1 MGLSERGAQS
11 LLRKIA
17 YHPWARFARRPA
29 GVAPPLQL
37 RYTSAEVAHAMYLG
51 ILDRAPDPNG
61 LKNMTEFLEAGNPI
75 DAVAKIMLS
84 SSEFNQCQM
93 KQLIPPHQL
102 PDLVQL
108 HPERYERET
117 TSYGVPMILFK
128 ADSDADF
135 DFMEQAIARH
145 RYYDSFGVWGG
156 KIDLDK
162 RITAAL
168 VQGMGASSCLELGC
182 FSGAVIS
189 LLDDAGVDVVGLDV
203 SHLAFALAYPNI
215 KHRMVYADLLTA
227 RLERR
232 FDAVLAMDIIEHL
245 NPVKFDQY
253 VDAIAALMSQDGY
266 FYLNS
271 PMFGTD
277 DVFGELF
284 GPYVTQWKAAGDQA
298 YWRRLDCDP
307 SGWPLHGHLV
317 WASPA
322 WWEQQFA
329 AKGLVRDRDIERA
342 IHARLEYFL
351 AENPARKCLF
361 VLKHEGNTRNSA
373 DVINGI
379 HAALDR
385 VPGLPG

>member
-1 MGLSERGAQS
+1 MGQSEHAART

-17 YHPWARFARRPA
+17 YHPWARFLRRQA
-29 GVAPPLQL
+29 DDAPSPRL
-37 RYTSAEVAHAMYLG
+37 RYAPADVADALYRG
-51 ILDRAPDPNG
+51 ILDRAPDQNG
-61 LKNMTEFLEAGNPI
+61 LKNLTDHLESGTSI
-75 DAVAKIMLS
+75 DTVAKSLLA
-84 SSEFNQCQM
+84 SSEFTLTMM

-117 TSYGVPMILFK
+117 TPYGVPMILFK

-135 DFMEQAIARH
+135 DFMEQAIAQH
-145 RYYDSFGVWGG
+145 RYYDGLGVWGI

-168 VQGMGASSCLELGC
+168 VQGMGARSCLELGC
-182 FSGAVIS
+182 FTGAVIS
-189 LLDDAGVDVVGLDV
+189 LLEAAGIDVVGLDV
-203 SHLAFALAYPNI
+203 SHVAFALAYPNI

-227 RLERR
+227 GLERR

-245 NPVKFDQY
+245 SPVKFEQY
-253 VDAIAALMSQDGY
+253 ISAIAALVAQDGY

-277 DVFGELF
+277 DVFGEVF
-284 GPYVTQWKAAGDQA
+284 GAYVTQWQDAGEQV

-307 SGWPLHGHLV
+307 AGWPMHGHLV

-329 AKGLVRDRDIERA
+329 ARGLVRERAVERA
-342 IHARLEYFL
+342 IHARLGPFF
-351 AENPARKCLF
+351 ADNPARKCLF
-361 VLKHEGNTRNSA
+361 VLKHEGNTR
-373 DVINGI
+373 DVREVIDGIN
-379 HAALDR
+379 AALDQ
-385 VPGLPG
+385 VPDLQR

>member
-1 MGLSERGAQS
+1 MGSSDHGAQS

-17 YHPWARFARRPA
+17 YYPWARFARRA
-29 GVAPPLQL
+29 ARAASPLQL
-37 RYTSAEVAHAMYLG
+37 RYTPAEVAHAMYVG
-51 ILDRAPDPNG
+51 ILDRAPDQNG
-61 LKNMTEFLEAGNPI
+61 LKNTTAFLEAGNPI

-84 SSEFNQCQM
+84 SSEFNLHLM
-93 KQLIPPHQL
+93 KQLLPPHQL

-135 DFMEQAIARH
+135 DFLEQAITRH
-145 RYYDSFGVWGG
+145 RYYDALGVWGA

-168 VQGMGASSCLELGC
+168 VQGMGATSCLELGC
-182 FSGAVIS
+182 FTGAVIS
-189 LLDDAGVDVVGLDV
+189 LLDEAGVDVVGLDV
-203 SHLAFALAYPNI
+203 SHLAFALAHPNI

-227 RLERR
+227 GLERR

-245 NPVKFDQY
+245 SPVKFDQY
-253 VDAIAALMSQDGY
+253 IDVIAALVAQDGY

-271 PMFGTD
+271 PMFGAD
-277 DVFGELF
+277 DVFGEVF
-284 GPYVTQWKAAGDQA
+284 GAYVTQWQEAGDGA

-307 SGWPLHGHLV
+307 LGWPMHGHLV

-342 IHARLEYFL
+342 IHARLGTFFT
-351 AENPARKCLF
+351 ENPARKCLF
-361 VLKHEGNTRNSA
+361 VLKHEDNRRNSA
-373 DVINGI
+373 DVIKGI
-379 HAALDR
+379 NAALDR
-385 VPGLPG
+385 VPGLPR